1 MHDSSH
7 AHEHPHEHAHTHAH
21 EHTHSHEHSHSGF
34 ESIQQAEALMKYML
48 DHNRHH
54 AEELHDV
61 CHKLEDMGKAAAAE
75 KLGQALHEYYH
86 GNEHLAEAL
95 AALKEAE

>member
-1 MHDSSH
+1 MHDSNH
-7 AHEHPHEHAHTHAH
+7 AHEHPHEHVHTHDH

-54 AEELHDV
+54 AEELHEL
-61 CHKLEDMGKAAAAE
+61 CHKLEASGKGEAA
-75 KLGQALHEYYH
+75 KLID
-86 GNEHLAEAL
+86 
-95 AALKEAE
+95 

>member
-7 AHEHPHEHAHTHAH
+7 AHDHPHEHAHTHAH

-61 CHKLEDMGKAAAAE
+61 CHKLEDMGRAAAVE
-75 KLGQALHEYYH
+75 KLSSALDAYNAGNKALAQAL
-86 GNEHLAEAL
+86 EAL
-95 AALKEAE
+95 EEE

>member
-7 AHEHPHEHAHTHAH
+7 AHDHPHEHAHTHDH

-48 DHNRHH
+48 VHNRHH

-61 CHKLEDMGKAAAAE
+61 CHKLEDMGRSAAAE
-75 KLGQALHEYYH
+75 KLGKALEAYNAGNDALAQAL
-86 GNEHLAEAL
+86 GAL
-95 AALKEAE
+95 GEG